1 MMSGYD
7 DIRYAIQNSRII
19 LADYGFQKEV
29 RKTHGNTLIEK
40 VADELQ
46 QEIQA
51 PRGLI
56 IAKLLSALSI
66 GLQHLV
72 DVQTPRGEV
81 VPISCYFITLAKSGE
96 RKTAVESAAY
106 KPIYEFQKELDEQ
119 SEKRQRDYS
128 LELEIFE
135 EKKRFLKKK
144 IKRLLGKEEC
154 TKDAEA
160 QLKALHEEK
169 PQPPSDM
176 QIIHTD
182 SSAEA
187 FVDRM
192 SKGCKYAAIASGEG
206 GVVLKSSAIKSPA
219 VLCLYSGETV
229 KITRKTSES
238 SVVVNGRL
246 TVSIDVQP
254 GVFEEYFSK
263 YGEVM
268 EASGFFARTFMA
280 RPESTIGRRYK
291 AKEESVNRSTNYSDY
306 YEKLDAYVRMLP
318 GILSGEKARIVVQL
332 DEDAEEKM
340 VMINNAIEHEM
351 NPGGIFEGHDGYG
364 SKLGEKILRL
374 ACLLSV
380 FEQGPQEKI
389 NSAVIDHS
397 LHLAMYFV
405 KQHREIFNQASQ
417 EERDEVLL
425 QEWIDKKRSMGIRYI
440 KKNTVRR
447 VVVPE
452 SLRNSKRLNAAID
465 RLVQKQSVVQY
476 FSGNTVCLDFFPWLT
491 FDYVAA
497 MSVGG
502 SFSGRRY

>member
-1 MMSGYD
+1 MSGYY
-7 DIRYAIQNSRII
+7 DIQHAIQNSRSI
-19 LADYGFQKEV
+19 LSDYRLERELTKPYGKI
-29 RKTHGNTLIEK
+29 LIER

-46 QEIQA
+46 ETIQA

-56 IAKLLSALSI
+56 VAKLLSAVSI

-72 DVQTPRGEV
+72 DVRTPRGEV
-81 VPISCYFITLAKSGE
+81 IPTSCYFITLAKSGE
-96 RKTAVESAAY
+96 RKTAVESAVY
-106 KPIYEFQKELDEQ
+106 KPIYEFQRELDEQ
-119 SEKRQRDYS
+119 SEKRLRDYS
-128 LELEIFE
+128 IELEMFE

-144 IKRLLGKEEC
+144 IKRLLGKEVC
-154 TKDAEA
+154 TKDAED
-160 QLKALHEEK
+160 QLMALHEKK

-192 SKGCKYAAIASGEG
+192 SKGCRYAAIASGEG

-219 VLCLYSGETV
+219 VLCLYNGETV

-238 SVVVNGRL
+238 SLVVDGRL

-254 GVFEEYFSK
+254 GVFEEFFRK
-263 YGEVM
+263 YGGIM
-268 EASGFFARTFMA
+268 DASGFFARTFIA
-280 RPESTIGRRYK
+280 QPESTIGRRYQ
-291 AKEESVNRSTNYSDY
+291 AKEKSESVFYSEY
-306 YEKLDAYVRMLP
+306 FKRLDGYIRLLP
-318 GILSGEKARIVVQL
+318 GTLSGKEPRVVVHL
-332 DEDAEEKM
+332 DEGAEKRI

-351 NPGGIFEGHDGYG
+351 NPGGMFEGHDGYG

-389 NSAVIDHS
+389 KSAVIDHA

-405 KQHREIFNQASQ
+405 MQHREIFDQTSQ
-417 EERDEVLL
+417 EERDEVHL

-440 KKNTVRR
+440 KKNYVRR
-447 VVVPE
+447 TIVPE

-465 RLVQKQSVVQY
+465 RLVQKQNIGQY
-476 FSGNTVCLDFFPWLT
+476 HSEKTACLDFFPWLT
-491 FDYVAA
+491 FDYATA
-497 MSVGG
+497 MSVGRPI
-502 SFSGRRY
+502 SRRLY